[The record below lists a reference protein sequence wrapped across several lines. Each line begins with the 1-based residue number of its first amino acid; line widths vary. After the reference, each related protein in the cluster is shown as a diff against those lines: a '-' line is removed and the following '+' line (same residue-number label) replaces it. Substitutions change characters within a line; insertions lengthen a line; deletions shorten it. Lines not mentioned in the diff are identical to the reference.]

1 MLPEE
6 EAQWV
11 VFSQD
16 VQSVHS
22 YALTAVHAE
31 FTVHSLS
38 TCCLLVTGAAYV
50 ERQAGPCDQETPG
63 HARNS
68 DK

>member
-11 VFSQD
+11 VFSQG

-22 YALTAVHAE
+22 CALSAVHAE
-31 FTVHSLS
+31 FNVHSLS
-38 TCCLLVTGAAYV
+38 TCCLLVTGAACV
-50 ERQAGPCDQETPG
+50 ERQAGPCDQETHG
-63 HARNS
+63 YTRDS